1 MVDEVSHVHGTVP
14 VKAIGTSPLKDASRV
29 AQELELIQEASEEAF
44 EDYAEQLSNPFQ
56 RFNVQQNLGER
67 VRKTKEKEKAEGEDT
82 ALPEAVEAVAS
93 VEEAAVRFRKKN
105 EELNDRVL
113 VLLWQRVQGAE
124 TSDEVLEIVQE
135 FYPDPSLADDALD
148 FLIASEPDP
157 IRRAMV
163 EEAKDKLHKRFEKEI
178 RAGKN
183 IANVAKAFAAK
194 GLETPASL
202 RGLYRYLLDN
212 PRDPTELFEDL
223 ASKYSYDQLKDVIR
237 FLVHSVNADLKSLAP
252 SLEPI
257 ELRHYM
263 GLCRVLSAIL
273 GVYFYF
279 AKSQR
284 DVLKQFKLYGI
295 SFPREVS
302 FESLARLFCRLVDDR
317 YPNAMKVV
325 QLAPS
330 LHVQG
335 NFAAQLIF
343 FYLFGRAINEVA
355 PRLFRSDTAK
365 ENLRKSVFEA
375 TEQLETQI
383 DTADKERLKT
393 ILVSE
398 AKARASKSRAD
409 KKSVPSGEASKTP
422 PSSNPPASPPPL
434 PEAGG

>member
-1 MVDEVSHVHGTVP
+1 VVDEVSHVHGTVP
-14 VKAIGTSPLKDASRV
+14 VKAIGTSPLKDSSRL

-67 VRKTKEKEKAEGEDT
+67 VRRTKDKEKTEGEDT
-82 ALPEAVEAVAS
+82 ALPEAVEAVSS
-93 VEEAAVRFRKKN
+93 VEDAAVRFRKKN

-148 FLIASEPDP
+148 FLIAIEPDVG
-157 IRRAMV
+157 RKAMIQ
-163 EEAKDKLHKRFEKEI
+163 EAKNKLHQRFEKEI

-183 IANVAKAFAAK
+183 IASIAKAFAAK
-194 GLETPASL
+194 GLETPSSL
-202 RGLYRYLLDN
+202 RALYRYLLDN
-212 PRDPTELFEDL
+212 PKDPTELFEDL

-252 SLEPI
+252 SLEPA
-257 ELRHYM
+257 ELRLYM

-284 DVLKQFKLYGI
+284 AVLKQFQRYGI
-295 SFPREVS
+295 SFPKEVT
-302 FESLARLFCRLVDDR
+302 FESLSRLFCRLVDDR

-335 NFAAQLIF
+335 NFIAQLIF
-343 FYLFGRAINEVA
+343 FDLFARAVNEVA
-355 PRLFRSDTAK
+355 PRLFRSDATK
-365 ENLRKSVFEA
+365 ENLRKALLEA
-375 TEQLETQI
+375 TEQLENQI
-383 DTADKERLKT
+383 DTADKKRLQT
-393 ILVSE
+393 ILVTE
-398 AKARASKSRAD
+398 AKARAASSRAA
-409 KKSVPSGEASKTP
+409 KKSPVPKPPREPQP
-422 PSSNPPASPPPL
+422 PSSTQPAQPPSL
-434 PEAGG
+434 EAGG